1 MKLGHRL
8 SGKLNVYGIIQII
21 WLYDIRYK
29 NAKDRLMSGKIILIC
44 YSKYTTFF
52 VYVKSNI

>member
-21 WLYDIRYK
+21 WLYDKRYK
-29 NAKDRLMSGKIILIC
+29 NAKDRLVAK
-44 YSKYTTFF
+44 
-52 VYVKSNI
+52 